1 MEIWKDVVG
10 FERAYQVSSLG
21 RVKSK
26 IRKSVVEEKMLN
38 PYKNNKGYECVD
50 LWDNNHKKKLVHRL
64 VAEAFIPNPKHKK
77 VVNHKDGNP
86 LNNKVDNLEWCT
98 HSENMLHSFRVLGQ
112 RTVKGM
118 VINNKPVECLDTGE
132 IFASASEA
140 ARQKGCSQSNIT
152 KAILGGRN
160 KAGGLRWSYHFGG
173 EDE

>member
-10 FERAYQVSSLG
+10 FERAYRVSNLG

-26 IRKSVVEEKMLN
+26 IRKGVIEEKLLK

-64 VAEAFIPNPKHKK
+64 VAEAFIPNPEHKK

-86 LNNKVDNLEWCT
+86 LNNKIDNLEWCT
-98 HSENMLHSFRVLGQ
+98 YSENMLHSFRVLGR

-118 VINNKPVECLDTGE
+118 VINNKPVRCLDTGE
-132 IFASASEA
+132 VFVSASEA

-152 KAILGGRN
+152 KAILGERN
-160 KAGGLRWSYHFGG
+160 KAGGLRWSYYFGG
-173 EDE
+173 EE

>member
-10 FERAYQVSSLG
+10 FERAYRVSNLG

-26 IRKSVVEEKMLN
+26 IRKSVIEERLLK

-50 LWDNNHKKKLVHRL
+50 LWNNNHKKKLVHRL
-64 VAEAFIPNPKHKK
+64 VAEAFIPNPECKLFI
-77 VVNHKDGNP
+77 NHIDGDKT
-86 LNNKVDNLEWCT
+86 NNRVENLEWCT
-98 HSENMLHSFRVLGQ
+98 HSENILHSFRVLGH
-112 RTVKGM
+112 RTTKGM
-118 VINNKPVECLDTGE
+118 VMNNKPVKCLDTGE

-152 KAILGGRN
+152 KVILGERN

-173 EDE
+173 EE